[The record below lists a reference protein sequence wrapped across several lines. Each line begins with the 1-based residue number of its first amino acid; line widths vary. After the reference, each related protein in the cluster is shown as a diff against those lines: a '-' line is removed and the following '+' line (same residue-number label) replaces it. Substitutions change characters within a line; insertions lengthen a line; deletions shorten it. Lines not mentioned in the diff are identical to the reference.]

1 MNVGGRPAASGDMYA
16 VTNRIRVKTGHGV
29 DIEKTVGK
37 RGGVEKEPGFK
48 SFELWRQEVEEDHE
62 VFLVVTR
69 WETKEDFKNWTQ
81 SASFREAHSGGPPD
95 FILGGELANYEVKLS
110 SENY

>member
-1 MNVGGRPAASGDMYA
+1 MKDSETGDVYVNGRQHPG
-16 VTNRIRVKTGHGV
+16 IR
-29 DIEKTVGK
+29 
-37 RGGVEKEPGFK
+37 
-48 SFELWRQEVEEDHE
+48 
-62 VFLVVTR
+62 
-69 WETKEDFKNWTQ
+69 TKEDFKNWTQ